1 MAWINLYDGGRS
13 LGDFDLPLSI
23 TGQRGYTF
31 RLKYAVRGGGNGVVF
46 ESSIQDA
53 ASEMPDVCAVK
64 FLRQRDRTRIDRF
77 MNEIRIITDLC
88 HNRIAGFFDSGEI
101 ELGAGIMIPWV
112 AMGLGGPNLRDHV
125 HQNGPIPLGAL
136 VWIGSEMCQALQ
148 HVHQRD
154 IIHRDIKPA
163 NFVWDGDDHRHV
175 KMIDF
180 GIAKYI
186 GEDLSARPLD
196 EFTQHMEFVG
206 PVFFSSP
213 ELIAYA
219 DNKKHPVTHR
229 SDLFQLGK
237 VLWFLATG
245 KISAGIPAKKDC
257 PAGGKFRE
265 LIMSLLDDDPDSRLG
280 SAAEIEQQLQAI

>member
-1 MAWINLYDGGRS
+1 M
-13 LGDFDLPLSI
+13 
-23 TGQRGYTF
+23 
-31 RLKYAVRGGGNGVVF
+31 
-46 ESSIQDA
+46 E
-53 ASEMPDVCAVK
+53 
-64 FLRQRDRTRIDRF
+64 
-77 MNEIRIITDLC
+77 
-88 HNRIAGFFDSGEI
+88 
-101 ELGAGIMIPWV
+101 
-112 AMGLGGPNLRDHV
+112 LGGPNLRDHV
-125 HQNGPIPLGAL
+125 QQHGPIALGAL

-148 HVHQRD
+148 HIHDRD
-154 IIHRDIKPA
+154 IIHRDVKPD
-163 NFVWDGDDHRHV
+163 NFVWDGNDHRHI

-186 GEDLSARPLD
+186 GEDVSARPLD

-219 DNKKHPVTHR
+219 NNKAQPVTHK

-245 KISAGIPAKKDC
+245 KISAGVPAKRDC

-265 LIMSLLDDDPDSRLG
+265 VVLSLIDDDPDSRIV
-280 SAAEIEQQLQAI
+280 SAAEVEQQLLAI